1 VAVVYTEIKERKEMP
16 DRNQV
21 AKFFGAWFG
30 SSLFSSFGSYLA
42 HCLEARYFQVLD
54 RI

>member
-1 VAVVYTEIKERKEMP
+1 MAVVYTEIKERKEMP

-42 HCLEARYFQVLD
+42 H
-54 RI
+54 